1 MVNKIEEIAELR
13 PPEPIQKMLKILNYL
28 GEIFNGSRIKGL
40 KILIPNQTLSRLP
53 ISLAQLKA
61 ENSSEKLKNEIRQ
74 LLYSLYRSNKLTKQL
89 DLIWFYLK
97 METIFMNTEN
107 SKTNEPHRFKLNL
120 TDKLNLKNRNKN
132 MALANLIIY
141 YTWKNISQN
150 TTTINLKFLHQFGM
164 ILLIYQVVLTPFLIF
179 KIILNLLLKNIKL

>member
-1 MVNKIEEIAELR
+1 
-13 PPEPIQKMLKILNYL
+13 
-28 GEIFNGSRIKGL
+28 
-40 KILIPNQTLSRLP
+40 
-53 ISLAQLKA
+53 
-61 ENSSEKLKNEIRQ
+61 
-74 LLYSLYRSNKLTKQL
+74 
-89 DLIWFYLK
+89 